1 MHRRQT
7 FSEGEEAD
15 RVESNREQGSR
26 IRQDGEGHSERRRST
41 GMWREEQRTHSL
53 ERGDELGG
61 QAT

>member
-1 MHRRQT
+1 MHQRQT

-15 RVESNREQGSR
+15 WVESSREQWSQ
-26 IRQDGEGHSERRRST
+26 IRQDGEGHTERLRST
-41 GMWREEQRTHSL
+41 WIWREEHRTHSL